1 MVAYEI
7 YYNDQRGKEHLVGIL
22 PERRRIRERITKE
35 SVLKWGMLALGPA
48 SDIEPH
54 NLYFVTVEL

>member
-22 PERRRIRERITKE
+22 PEKRKTRERITKE
-35 SVLKWGMLALGPA
+35 SVLKWGMLVLGSA
-48 SDIEPH
+48 SDINLH
-54 NLYFVTVEL
+54 SLYFVTVEL